1 MAYQDPLLSSTLA
14 FSYAQ
19 ESTYR
24 TRPTNI
30 DSWLR
35 VKTHDVPVPVIEAT
49 PEWAHG
55 AGRGPQYV
63 NDWQKWLLNGN
74 FTYEVVT
81 GEFLG
86 AILGSNS
93 VLGSDPYTHTM
104 VHTNQ
109 LIPSFSIQAPIVKN
123 TADVIME
130 FLGCRVNTATLKVSD
145 SDEKLMCDINYLAAT
160 PIDGSSVETPT
171 PVISDP
177 FMFKYGVLSSTTLYA
192 GPKARVYDFEAKID
206 NKCSPDHVSGY
217 EYYPYDIVPGKVD
230 FGELKVVLGVDDD
243 TEWDE
248 CIGAPGTLHDFSY
261 LFTRGANDT
270 LEISGTA
277 KRTGSPLDFTNN
289 NVRAN
294 LKLIPVTMQ
303 IEVVNSTPVFEF
315 EP

>member
-14 FSYAQ
+14 FSYAK
-19 ESTYR
+19 ETTYR

-49 PEWAHG
+49 PEYAHG

-63 NDWQKWLLNGN
+63 NDWQKWVLEGN

-93 VLGSDPYTHTM
+93 VVGSDPYTHTM

-109 LIPSFSIQAPIVKN
+109 FIPSFSIQAPIVKSGS
-123 TADVIME
+123 DVIME
-130 FLGCRVNTATLKVSD
+130 FLGCRVKTATLKVSE
-145 SDEKLMCDINYLAAT
+145 SDEKLMADINYLAAT
-160 PIDGSSVETPT
+160 PSDGVAVES
-171 PVISDP
+171 PVESIGAP
-177 FMFKYGVLSSTTLYA
+177 FMFKGGVLSSTTLYGGA
-192 GPKARVYDFEAKID
+192 KARVYDFEAKVD
-206 NKCSPDHVSGY
+206 NKCVPDYVSGY
-217 EYYPYDIVPGKVD
+217 QYYPYDIVPGTVD
-230 FGELKVVLGVDDD
+230 FGELKMVIGVDDD

-248 CIGAPGTLHDFSY
+248 CIGAPGTIHDYSY
-261 LFTRGANDT
+261 LFTRGTNDT
-270 LEISGTA
+270 LEIKGTA
-277 KRTGSPLDFTNN
+277 KRTGSPFDFTNN

-294 LKLIPVTMQ
+294 LTLIPITMEF
-303 IEVVNSTPVFEF
+303 EVINSTPTFEF
-315 EP
+315 E